1 LWWDGSGGRERCY
14 YFITD
19 GGHHDNLGLEAL
31 LRRRCRLIIVADATA
46 DRQYGFADLIR
57 VLRRERRERGIRL
70 RPLSREGRTDGE
82 ALDLNRVH
90 PKALRPDFG
99 KQHGKI
105 KDDAWLSRAHYFAA
119 HIDYPAAGPH
129 SPGETG
135 LLIYVKPSL
144 DGDEA
149 TDLLA
154 HWSAHAEFPHDPTT
168 NQFFDENKVESYRQL
183 GEHIGERVCQDLLAS
198 KGEADPW
205 MESSHGAILQWAD
218 QLRQR
223 STWGGVEP
231 PATFAAPPVGT
242 PRPVP
247 ATAGDN

>member
-1 LWWDGSGGRERCY
+1 MAAAPRRRGGRDE
-14 YFITD
+14 
-19 GGHHDNLGLEAL
+19 
-31 LRRRCRLIIVADATA
+31 CRPTA
-46 DRQYGFADLIR
+46 G
-57 VLRRERRERGIRL
+57 VL
-70 RPLSREGRTDGE
+70 P
-82 ALDLNRVH
+82 
-90 PKALRPDFG
+90 
-99 KQHGKI
+99 
-105 KDDAWLSRAHYFAA
+105 A

-198 KGEADPW
+198 K
-205 MESSHGAILQWAD
+205 
-218 QLRQR
+218 
-223 STWGGVEP
+223 
-231 PATFAAPPVGT
+231 
-242 PRPVP
+242 
-247 ATAGDN
+247 